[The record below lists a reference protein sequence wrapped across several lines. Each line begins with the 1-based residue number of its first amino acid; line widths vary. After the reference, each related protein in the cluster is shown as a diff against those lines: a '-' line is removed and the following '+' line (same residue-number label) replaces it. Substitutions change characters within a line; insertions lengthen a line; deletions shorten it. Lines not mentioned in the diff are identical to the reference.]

1 MISFV
6 MLATQLAALLK
17 YMLLDVS
24 CPARAGGM
32 TEHHRERVDYGRP
45 KAYSG
50 LVTDKP
56 NISDWV
62 LAIFDARTLAQA
74 FKAELESLPPDVGQ
88 SQGWMM
94 LTREGQLGPVCLSD
108 WLRIWGYEAAGL
120 PEPTAPPAM
129 WRRTVLWETGLPR
142 ERPRIWSL
150 FAARPAGRQEPCP
163 DRSCRGRRCPLQCP
177 RSWSRGR
184 WCHRH

>member
-24 CPARAGGM
+24 CPGRAGGM

-120 PEPTAPPAM
+120 PEPTAPPPSPPPE
-129 WRRTVLWETGLPR
+129 VLKKLGL
-142 ERPRIWSL
+142 EGVELKHLGGS
-150 FAARPAGRQEPCP
+150 PAPQMQVKPAITEVKVK
-163 DRSCRGRRCPLQCP
+163 
-177 RSWSRGR
+177 
-184 WCHRH
+184 